1 MIELSLLMQ
10 PDKQSKGYYTMGQ
23 TTGGEMIAS
32 GAGMPLLSGLSI
44 DDSSL
49 ARDRECE
56 NEI

>member
-49 ARDRECE
+49 ARD
-56 NEI
+56 